1 MTKFS
6 AELERAQKRST
17 CGCNCAS
24 NEPLVGTNTSPHPAL
39 RAKSLPDRAH
49 LIGYVGPLRA
59 QDGLDLAIHAMTE
72 LVHGQG
78 RCDLQCAILGAGP
91 ELENLATLSA
101 ALGLADYVTFAD
113 HLHGAALARAVANF
127 DVGVLPAP
135 AGIIAPR
142 PGQSAPGSSS
152 APRRAS
158 PAALVTPYQKQM
170 LNYMA
175 LGVPF
180 VSFDRA
186 GVRPVAGDAALLAMG
201 DCPLELAGALCAV
214 LDDQSFRARLS
225 QNGRRRT
232 AQLTQTDMAMI

>member
-6 AELERAQKRST
+6 DELERAQKRST

-39 RAKSLPDRAH
+39 RAKPQPDRAH

-78 RCDLQCAILGAGP
+78 RCDLQCAILGTGP
-91 ELENLATLSA
+91 EHENLATLSA
-101 ALGLADYVTFAD
+101 DLGLAEHVTFAD
-113 HLHGAALARAVANF
+113 HLHGAALARAVASF

-135 AGIIAPR
+135 VGSNAPR
-142 PGQSAPGSSS
+142 SAMT
-152 APRRAS
+152 
-158 PAALVTPYQKQM
+158 AALVTPYQKQM